1 MVRKAESMK
10 CITAITIQVD
20 GELLSQLEKGGN
32 INLLVDSA
40 IFTPKSSDVPIVGDA
55 AAAAAAVP
63 VPDPAEENAAGAVP
77 PPNLDPTSV
86 GAAVTNPS
94 NLPAIS
100 PAVIEGLSLNAK
112 KDEEHHVRHEGKYC
126 ILR

>member
-1 MVRKAESMK
+1 M
-10 CITAITIQVD
+10 
-20 GELLSQLEKGGN
+20 EKGGN

-55 AAAAAAVP
+55 AAAAAVP
-63 VPDPAEENAAGAVP
+63 VPEPAEENAAGSVP
-77 PPNLDPTSV
+77 PPDLDPTSV
-86 GAAVTNPS
+86 GAVVANPS

-100 PAVIEGLSLNAK
+100 PAVIEGLNLNVK
-112 KDEEHHVRHEGKYC
+112 KNEELHVRHEGKYC

>member
-63 VPDPAEENAAGAVP
+63 VPEPAEENAAGSVSQ
-77 PPNLDPTSV
+77 PNLDPTSV

-100 PAVIEGLSLNAK
+100 PAVIEGLNLNVK
-112 KDEEHHVRHEGKYC
+112 KDEEHHVRHVGKYC

>member
-40 IFTPKSSDVPIVGDA
+40 IFTPKSSDVPIAGDA
-55 AAAAAAVP
+55 ATAAVP
-63 VPDPAEENAAGAVP
+63 VPVPAEENAAGSVP

-100 PAVIEGLSLNAK
+100 PAVIEGLNLNVK

>member
-32 INLLVDSA
+32 INLLVDST

-63 VPDPAEENAAGAVP
+63 VPEPAEGNAAGAVP

-100 PAVIEGLSLNAK
+100 PAVIEGLNLNVK
-112 KDEEHHVRHEGKYC
+112 KEEHRVRHEGT
-126 ILR
+126 

>member
-40 IFTPKSSDVPIVGDA
+40 IFTPKSSDVPIAGDA
-55 AAAAAAVP
+55 ATAAVP
-63 VPDPAEENAAGAVP
+63 VPVPAEENAAGSVP

-100 PAVIEGLSLNAK
+100 PAVIEGLNLNVK
-112 KDEEHHVRHEGKYC
+112 KDEEHHVRHVGKYC